1 MSFDPSAER
10 ELPVPAAL
18 ERVSRLLEIPGEP
31 ERIAEGDPV
40 LRRQAALLAR
50 IATWAE
56 VYLAA
61 AEELAG
67 MELLEV
73 AANHQAAD
81 IEFADSPALERVQ
94 RGAALLNLQIAR
106 LNRAHHVVFKGRG
119 EISSNAV
126 PDAALAAL
134 EGVIRLLE
142 AWRSAHRP
150 GQAPVFVEDR
160 LTGAID
166 EELVAAAAERL
177 DDALELLVRV
187 G

>member
-1 MSFDPSAER
+1 
-10 ELPVPAAL
+10 
-18 ERVSRLLEIPGEP
+18 
-31 ERIAEGDPV
+31 
-40 LRRQAALLAR
+40 
-50 IATWAE
+50 
-56 VYLAA
+56 
-61 AEELAG
+61 
-67 MELLEV
+67 
-73 AANHQAAD
+73 
-81 IEFADSPALERVQ
+81 
-94 RGAALLNLQIAR
+94 
-106 LNRAHHVVFKGRG
+106 VFKGRG

-150 GQAPVFVEDR
+150 GQALVFVEDR